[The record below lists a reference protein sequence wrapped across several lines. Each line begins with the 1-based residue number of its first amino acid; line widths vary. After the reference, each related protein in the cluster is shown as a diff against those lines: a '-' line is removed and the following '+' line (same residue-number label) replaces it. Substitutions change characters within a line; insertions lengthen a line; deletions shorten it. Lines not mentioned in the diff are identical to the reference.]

1 MATENR
7 QGIAMPSIQLWHSS
21 SGPKRLSHFLVN
33 LRPLSRL
40 PEASSRDIPG
50 APTTAKPDRNQEK
63 GSH

>member
-7 QGIAMPSIQLWHSS
+7 LGIAMLSIRLWHSS
-21 SGPKRLSHFLVN
+21 SGPKPLSHFLVN

-40 PEASSRDIPG
+40 PETSSRDIPG
-50 APTTAKPDRNQEK
+50 TPATAKPDRNQKE

>member
-7 QGIAMPSIQLWHSS
+7 QGIAMPSVRLWHNS
-21 SGPKRLSHFLVN
+21 SGPKPLSHFLVN

-40 PEASSRDIPG
+40 PETSSGDIPG
-50 APTTAKPDRNQEK
+50 APATAKPDRNQKK